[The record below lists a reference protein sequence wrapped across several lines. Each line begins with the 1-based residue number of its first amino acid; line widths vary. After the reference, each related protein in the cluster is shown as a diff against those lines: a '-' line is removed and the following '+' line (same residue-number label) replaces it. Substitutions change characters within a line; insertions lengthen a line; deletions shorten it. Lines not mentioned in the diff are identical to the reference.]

1 MTSFDM
7 RAIGIVGGLRCQS
20 PLLFCAVTVVVEAI
34 NENMV
39 LYQVE
44 SKIK

>member
-20 PLLFCAVTVVVEAI
+20 PLLFCAVTVVVQAI
-34 NENMV
+34 NEITIRYQT
-39 LYQVE
+39 YQV
-44 SKIK
+44 K